1 EAARDTVAAHF
12 PGEYVIVPN
21 GVDVDAFRR
30 PQPRPPAL
38 ADGRRHV
45 VFVGRLEARKGV
57 EHLVAA
63 MPRVCARHAGA
74 RLVVVGDAGAL
85 SAALCE
91 LLDDDEERR
100 RCGARGLAV
109 ARAYDWSVIA
119 GRLESIYEAARDSR
133 SDRAR

>member
-1 EAARDTVAAHF
+1 
-12 PGEYVIVPN
+12 
-21 GVDVDAFRR
+21 

-38 ADGRRHV
+38 ADSRRHV

-74 RLVVVGDAGAL
+74 RLVVVGDGGAR
-85 SAALCE
+85 AALE
-91 LLDDDEERR
+91 SSARARSVDAQFV
-100 RCGARGLAV
+100 GAVGDADLP
-109 ARAYDWSVIA
+109 AYDWSVIA